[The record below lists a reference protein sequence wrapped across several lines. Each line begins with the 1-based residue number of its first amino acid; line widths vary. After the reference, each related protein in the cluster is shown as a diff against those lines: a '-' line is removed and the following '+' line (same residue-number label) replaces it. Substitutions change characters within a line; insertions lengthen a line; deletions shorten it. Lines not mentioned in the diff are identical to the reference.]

1 MANYSDIDLYI
12 SLPALTMKDT
22 YCLPSKVTTVLQVR
36 WCTSKKSSEAVF
48 ALVILKNF
56 CNSRKNK
63 LVIQPEMK
71 IPCIDKRDIYLY
83 LILSRMLIE
92 KRAGATGAEP
102 CLSSCRHIGT
112 KLTSNVILL
121 STLFVYVHGIDIPDS
136 HQRENFLAQWF
147 RFSECWS
154 VSSRVLILYVKC
166 TQVSPTANFQNDLDI
181 GMAFEKEFDIEIPDA
196 RLTRYFF
203 CADAIE
209 YTTSCNDQTCLMI
222 RLITNFSMGLW
233 MICNRNLMMTLG
245 SLATCGCWDENGRR
259 LLLSTFLHLIF
270 IYMYKWIYMIR
281 QGCGKVW
288 GAMWLQLTDSWTPD
302 ATLDHESRRSP
313 ATNVLLF
320 SLPGKNSPT
329 WTCTHE

>member
-1 MANYSDIDLYI
+1 MFWSTFKFRLRLILHFLVYDVTFHLWLCREIRSWWRQGLSKEFLSHVERLLPSFWRLRTCDDSSNWQMANYSDIDLYI

-92 KRAGATGAEP
+92 KRAGATGTEP

-136 HQRENFLAQWF
+136 HQRENFLA
-147 RFSECWS
+147 
-154 VSSRVLILYVKC
+154 
-166 TQVSPTANFQNDLDI
+166 
-181 GMAFEKEFDIEIPDA
+181 
-196 RLTRYFF
+196 
-203 CADAIE
+203 
-209 YTTSCNDQTCLMI
+209 
-222 RLITNFSMGLW
+222 
-233 MICNRNLMMTLG
+233 
-245 SLATCGCWDENGRR
+245 
-259 LLLSTFLHLIF
+259 
-270 IYMYKWIYMIR
+270 
-281 QGCGKVW
+281 
-288 GAMWLQLTDSWTPD
+288 
-302 ATLDHESRRSP
+302 
-313 ATNVLLF
+313 
-320 SLPGKNSPT
+320 
-329 WTCTHE
+329 